1 MPDIMPDKY
10 CVPVLLYP
18 TPALQ
23 FDRCSIV
30 PGLTIRKC
38 QGQLKRQIDEFG
50 SKNPRWL
57 KVSPTHLIHVDS
69 ELYLC
74 KLKER
79 LQMEGKE
86 FPERPL
92 QFIDSFSLAKQAV
105 MSLILTRP
113 ITFSMHGSFSFS
125 RKGSQ
130 YSQRGFSNTPH
141 FEVYAPMSSSL
152 FREQQAI
159 EDKINTRQV
168 THYGKLLDEYYREGI
183 WSIDRYAMALTHF
196 WGALCTQF
204 TDQAM
209 LGITSALECLLS
221 TKNMEITHTLAERAA
236 LLLEKSP
243 IDRLNKYSE
252 VKEIYDY
259 RSKLVHG
266 KAFVKKGRI
275 NWESLCVSP
284 KMMTFPVSIMGQA
297 FHVVLNVLT
306 TIINNKEIMAIIK
319 KRKSEEKIT
328 KELHL
333 YYTSALF
340 NSS

>member
-10 CVPVLLYP
+10 CVPVSLYP
-18 TPALQ
+18 KSALQ
-23 FDRCSIV
+23 FSKCSVV
-30 PGLTIRKC
+30 PGLVIKKHE
-38 QGQLKRQIDEFG
+38 GPLKKQIDDFR
-50 SKNPRWL
+50 SKNSQWL
-57 KVSPTHLIHVDS
+57 KVSPTHLIHIDA

-79 LQMEGKE
+79 LKVEGKE

-105 MSLILTRP
+105 MSLILAGP
-113 ITFSMHGSFSFS
+113 VTFSMHGSFSFS
-125 RKGSQ
+125 RKGNK

-141 FEVYAPMSSSL
+141 FKVYAPMSSAL
-152 FREQQAI
+152 FREHAAVNI
-159 EDKINTRQV
+159 HARQV
-168 THYGKLLDEYYREGI
+168 ANYGKLIDEYYREGI

-196 WGALCTQF
+196 WGAICTQF

-236 LLLEKSP
+236 LILKESP
-243 IDRLNKYSE
+243 SDRLNKYNE
-252 VKEIYDY
+252 VKKIYDY

-275 NWESLCVSP
+275 NWDSLCVSP

-297 FHVVLNVLT
+297 FHVALT
-306 TIINNKEIMAIIK
+306 LLTAIINNKEIMTIIK
-319 KRKSEEKIT
+319 KRKSEDKIT
-328 KELHL
+328 SDLHS
-333 YYTSALF
+333 YYTSVLF
-340 NSS
+340 NAS